1 MTFKPKSIT
10 KENVLSAINRI
21 DNDGYLLKPSTR
33 WDVEINGKFY
43 PPKEVMRY
51 AHYEMN
57 GEHIWEYGGGEA
69 TNSYL
74 QKMGFKVIDKLN
86 SSEKDEFNFIS
97 FIETLKENIKNDAN
111 TSSLFVFNKTFK
123 EYVWIGDNLNQ
134 IGDLPAHYEIS
145 FNKIKNKLTVDV
157 HFEDKKLNSLGF
169 FASLFAN
176 LPPEL
181 KPIKWFGGKSIRYGN
196 GIDVDEPF
204 VFDQVKNQ
212 LNFIESKLGNKIRN
226 VLSKIK
232 QIGQMS
238 KINMASLNQILFGP
252 PGTGKTYTLQNKYFK
267 EFLQDNKTQGK
278 VEYTAD
284 LISKLNWWEV
294 FALVLLEGES
304 TVPRIKD
311 HPFVKVK
318 MQFSNTNSL
327 NQTVWGQLS
336 CHAIEKSA
344 TVNYA
349 RRFEPL
355 FFDKKDD
362 STWFIVEEKKE
373 LIRDLV
379 DLKATIDNYSEKSI
393 YSENY
398 TFTTFHQSMTYE
410 DFIEGIKPSL
420 KEENENTG
428 IGYVIE
434 KGIFYR
440 CCDEASKI
448 AGFLNLKD
456 SIINYSQ
463 KERTLKFINA
473 PKYAL
478 FIDEIN
484 RGNISSIFGELIT
497 LIEEDKRL
505 GENEIFVEL
514 PYSKE
519 KFGVPPNLYII
530 GTMNTADRSVEALDA
545 ALRRRFSFTE
555 MAPEAQLLNPYYRLG
570 KAWGDFW
577 IETESKE
584 FWEKWHAVESGILD
598 LAGLSK
604 DEKAYTE
611 LTKNWKENQ
620 LAEWRQ
626 ITNYES
632 IFANSI
638 IDSNNG
644 IRLDWLLNT
653 INTRI
658 EKLLDKDHQIGH
670 SYFLSVNSL
679 EDLKAAFQNKIIPL
693 LQEYFF
699 GDYGKIGLVLGKDFV
714 LKNTTQAIFADFD
727 SELASELSERPTY
740 TLNNALSMDDETFKA
755 AIKTLM
761 ACK

>member
-1 MTFKPKSIT
+1 MPIEDIT
-10 KENVLSAINRI
+10 LDNIHQAINVV
-21 DNDGYLLKPSTR
+21 NFA
-33 WDVEINGKFY
+33 EINLLTPERYLVEVDGNKY
-43 PPKEVMRY
+43 PVKDLLRY
-51 AHYEMN
+51 AHKSIDGKEI
-57 GEHIWEYGGGEA
+57 EIPGGGKKQKRFLESLGLRFIDA
-69 TNSYL
+69 HEEFKDLIKKLSEDKDFNSKFRFTKTNDDYAWLSDMAGL
-74 QKMGFKVIDKLN
+74 IGG
-86 SSEKDEFNFIS
+86 KD
-97 FIETLKENIKNDAN
+97 
-111 TSSLFVFNKTFK
+111 
-123 EYVWIGDNLNQ
+123 
-134 IGDLPAHYEIS
+134 AHYEIS
-145 FNKIKNKLTVDV
+145 IGKIKGRYTVEL
-157 HFEDKKLNSLGF
+157 HFENKKLNSSNF
-169 FASLFAN
+169 FEDIFKN
-176 LPPEL
+176 LPTEL
-181 KPIKWFGGKSIRYGN
+181 KVSNWLGYKRITVNDGISITDNEYL
-196 GIDVDEPF
+196 V
-204 VFDQVKNQ
+204 
-212 LNFIESKLGNKIRN
+212 
-226 VLSKIK
+226 KIK
-232 QIGQMS
+232 NELNILENAIGEKLRRILISLNQT
-238 KINMASLNQILFGP
+238 KRNMKKEQTQNSQPLNQILFGP

-267 EFLQDNKTQGK
+267 EFHQDNKTQGK

-304 TVPRIKD
+304 TVPKIKD

-336 CHAIEKSA
+336 CHAIENSA

-349 RRFEPL
+349 KRFEPL

-410 DFIEGIKPSL
+410 DFIEGIKPNL
-420 KEENENTG
+420 KEENENIG
-428 IGYVIE
+428 IGYAIE

-440 CCDEASKI
+440 CCDEASRI

-456 SIINYSQ
+456 SILNYSQ
-463 KERTLKFINA
+463 KERTLKFSNA

-555 MAPEAQLLNPYYRLG
+555 MPPRPELLSTERRIWDIWWKHLDKKWLDPEYSALHTGLYELLG
-570 KAWGDFW
+570 VD
-577 IETESKE
+577 TNY
-584 FWEKWHAVESGILD
+584 D
-598 LAGLSK
+598 K
-604 DEKAYTE
+604 DEKI
-611 LTKNWKENQ
+611 WKKMHNDGKSENQ
-620 LAEWRQ
+620 INELVNLNP
-626 ITNYES
+626 T
-632 IFANSI
+632 
-638 IDSNNG
+638 G
-644 IRLDWLLNT
+644 IKLDELLVR

-670 SYFLSVNSL
+670 SYFLSVYSI

-699 GDYGKIGLVLGKDFV
+699 GDYGKIGLVLGKAFV
-714 LKNTTQAIFADFD
+714 LKNTTQTIFADFD

-740 TLNNALSMDDETFKA
+740 TIKNALSMDDEAFKT
-755 AIKTLM
+755 AISNLM
-761 ACK
+761 ASK